1 METLEKKTGLTRAA
15 ELAFLAVAVCFVCF
29 HMYTA
34 FFGAFPGVIQKGI
47 HLGFVLALFFISEIG
62 SEKSGKVMKVL
73 SFVMLIGGILGT
85 GYYVL
90 VDEQLQNRL
99 GVVTQPDIIFGLI
112 LLVVI
117 FVAAQRCVGNAM
129 VIVTLVFIAYG
140 FFGPYFP
147 GFLAHQ
153 GLNLRRFINLV
164 FITTDGVWGTP
175 IYASALYIVLF
186 VILGAVLQE
195 TGVGDYLT
203 DLATSAFGKYR
214 GGPAKVA
221 VVASGFFG
229 SISGSPVANVIGTGT
244 FTIPLMKRN
253 GFSPEYAG
261 AVEAAASTGGQI
273 MPPIMGA
280 TAFIIAEMLG
290 VPYFE
295 IVTAAVIP
303 AVLYYVA
310 LLVAVD
316 MNAMKHGLRG
326 VPQEE
331 LPRARDLVKRI
342 YLIAPLVFLVLAL
355 GVFKMTI
362 ARTGFYT
369 IVITIVIALLDSK
382 VKMTKQVWKNIFVS
396 AAKGVIPVAVACAMA
411 GIISGVIVGSGI
423 GFKLSS
429 SLIEIADGRMI
440 VLLVLTMVVCLIM
453 GMGVPTTAAY
463 LVLAILVAPALTR
476 MGLAPKAAHLFIFY
490 FGIISAVTPPVAL
503 AAYAGAGIA
512 KCSPSKTGFVAF
524 KLAISGFLLPYM
536 FVYNNELLMMGTW
549 YNILLAAMTSIIGV
563 YCLAGVVE
571 GVVFKWDIPIWE
583 RAVLLGA
590 ALSLIK
596 PGILTDL
603 LGIGILVLLYL
614 WHTVRTKRGKDVP
627 CDQKSMAEVSA
638 PSGAT

>member
-1 METLEKKTGLTRAA
+1 MDETLEKKSGGTRTLNA
-15 ELAFLAVAVCFVCF
+15 LFLIISICFVMF

-34 FFGAFPGVIQKGI
+34 LFGAFPGLIQKGI
-47 HLGFVLALFFISEIG
+47 HLGFVLALFFLGEMMVKDASLPRKLF
-62 SEKSGKVMKVL
+62 SL
-73 SFVMLIGGILGT
+73 VMLVGGILGA
-85 GYYVL
+85 GYFV
-90 VDEQLQNRL
+90 VIDDNMQDRL
-99 GVVTQPDIIFGLI
+99 GLIITPDIVFGLI
-112 LLVVI
+112 LIAVI

-140 FFGPYFP
+140 FLGPIFP
-147 GFLAHQ
+147 GFLGHQ
-153 GLNLRRFINLV
+153 GLSLKRFINLV
-164 FITTDGVWGTP
+164 CVTSDGIWGTP

-244 FTIPLMKRN
+244 FTIPLMKKN
-253 GFSPEYAG
+253 GFAPEYAG

-303 AVLYYVA
+303 AILYYVA
-310 LLVAVD
+310 LMVAVD
-316 MNAMKHGLRG
+316 MEAMKKGLRG
-326 VPQEE
+326 VPVSD
-331 LPRARDLVKRI
+331 LPKIKDLVKRI
-342 YLIAPLVFLVLAL
+342 YLIAPLVFLVIAL
-355 GVFKMTI
+355 GVFQIPI
-362 ARTGFYT
+362 ARTGFWT
-369 IVITIVIALLDSK
+369 IIITIVIALVDSK
-382 VKMTKQVWKNIFVS
+382 VKLTKERWKAMFIS

-429 SLIEIADGRMI
+429 SLIDLANGHMI
-440 VLLVLTMVVCLIM
+440 ILLVLTMVVCLIM

-463 LVLAILVAPALTR
+463 LVLAILVAPALTQ
-476 MGLAPKAAHLFIFY
+476 MGLNPKAAHLFIFY

-503 AAYAGAGIA
+503 AAYAGAGLA
-512 KCSPSKTGFVAF
+512 KCSPTKTGYIAF
-524 KLAISGFLLPYM
+524 KLAISGFVLPYM

-549 YNILLAAMTSIIGV
+549 YNVLLAICSSVIGV
-563 YCLAGVVE
+563 YCLSGVVE
-571 GVVFKWDIPIWE
+571 GVVFKWAIPIWE
-583 RAVLLGA
+583 RAILLAA
-590 ALSLIK
+590 ALMLIK
-596 PGILTDL
+596 PGIVTDL
-603 LGIGILVLLYL
+603 MGIGILVLMYL
-614 WHTVRTKRGKDVP
+614 WHTARTKAGKEIP
-627 CDQKSMAEVSA
+627 INKAPVSST
-638 PSGAT
+638 PNV

>member
-1 METLEKKTGLTRAA
+1 MDETLEKKSGGTRTLNA
-15 ELAFLAVAVCFVCF
+15 LFLIISICFVMF

-34 FFGAFPGVIQKGI
+34 LFGAFPGVIQKGI
-47 HLGFVLALFFISEIG
+47 HLGFVLALFFLGEMMVKDASLPRKLF
-62 SEKSGKVMKVL
+62 SL
-73 SFVMLIGGILGT
+73 VMLVGGILGA
-85 GYYVL
+85 GYFV
-90 VDEQLQNRL
+90 VIDDNMQDRL
-99 GVVTQPDIIFGLI
+99 GLIITPDIVFGLI
-112 LLVVI
+112 LIAVI

-140 FFGPYFP
+140 FLGPIFP
-147 GFLAHQ
+147 GFLGHQ
-153 GLNLRRFINLV
+153 GLSLKRFINLV
-164 FITTDGVWGTP
+164 CVTSDGIWGTP

-244 FTIPLMKRN
+244 FTIPLMKKN
-253 GFSPEYAG
+253 GFAPEYAG

-303 AVLYYVA
+303 AILYYVA
-310 LLVAVD
+310 LMVAVD
-316 MNAMKHGLRG
+316 MEAMKKGLRG
-326 VPQEE
+326 VPVSD
-331 LPRARDLVKRI
+331 LPKIKDLVKRI
-342 YLIAPLVFLVLAL
+342 YLIAPLVFLVIAL
-355 GVFKMTI
+355 GVFQIPI
-362 ARTGFYT
+362 ARTGFWT
-369 IVITIVIALLDSK
+369 IIITIVIALVDSK
-382 VKMTKQVWKNIFVS
+382 VKLTKERWKAMFIS

-429 SLIEIADGRMI
+429 SLIDLANGHMI
-440 VLLVLTMVVCLIM
+440 ILLVLTMVVCLIM

-463 LVLAILVAPALTR
+463 LVLAILVAPALTQ
-476 MGLAPKAAHLFIFY
+476 MGLNPKAAHLFIFY

-503 AAYAGAGIA
+503 AAYAGAGLA
-512 KCSPSKTGFVAF
+512 KCSPTKTGYIAF
-524 KLAISGFLLPYM
+524 KLAISGFVLPYM

-549 YNILLAAMTSIIGV
+549 YNVLLAICSSVIGV
-563 YCLAGVVE
+563 YCLSGVVE
-571 GVVFKWDIPIWE
+571 GVVFKWAIPIWE
-583 RAVLLGA
+583 RAILLAA
-590 ALSLIK
+590 ALMLIK
-596 PGILTDL
+596 PGIVTDL
-603 LGIGILVLLYL
+603 MGIGILVLMYL
-614 WHTVRTKRGKDVP
+614 WHTARTKAGKEIP
-627 CDQKSMAEVSA
+627 INKAPVSST
-638 PSGAT
+638 PNV